1 MPRPLPAVCIMGPT
15 ASGKTGLAVALVE
28 RYPLEIVS
36 VDSAMIYRGMD
47 IGTAKPDAATLA
59 RAPHRLIDILDPVE
73 RYSAARFAA
82 DARREMEQI
91 LAAGRLPLL
100 VGGTGLYFRAL
111 EGGLAELP
119 EADPE
124 VRASLAEKREQEGP
138 EALHRWLA
146 EVDPQAA
153 ARIHPNDPQRVQRA
167 LEVWLLTGRPLSEL
181 QQARPAESGV
191 RLSKIVLEPPDRAE
205 LHARIERRFDA
216 MLAAGFV
223 EEVEGLRARGDLNP
237 SLPSMRAVGY
247 RQVWRY
253 LEGEC
258 DYDEM
263 RASGIAATRQY
274 AKRQLTWLR
283 PEQAALRV
291 APGPGKSMEKIA
303 EVIERAFEIVQ

>member
-138 EALHRWLA
+138 EVLHRWLA

-167 LEVWLLTGRPLSEL
+167 LEVWLLTGQPLSEL